1 MYYELTKEQLKKY
14 EKNFRKTYI
23 GKQYFLSY
31 FITALIALFFLID
44 ILVSTFFDG
53 GNIVDLES
61 LCYLFIMLSFIIG
74 TILAKLTYDKEFK
87 EYILSQN
94 K

>member
-1 MYYELTKEQLKKY
+1 M
-14 EKNFRKTYI
+14 
-23 GKQYFLSY
+23 SH
-31 FITALIALFFLID
+31 
-44 ILVSTFFDG
+44 
-53 GNIVDLES
+53 IVDLES
-61 LCYLFIMLSFIIG
+61 LCYLFIMFSFIIG